1 MSIVIKVSLGNI
13 MISFDDWDDGGFD
26 DDGNF
31 TQEAKEFAVN
41 HMMEFVE
48 DFGNKL
54 DGLIGEKVL
63 VNESGPD
70 FHELNANLK
79 EISFDSYDYACLYIS
94 INKEID
100 ASELN
105 NIFLDMPKFGQF
117 SVVFPNNV
125 ELITQ
130 SYDWGEHDTGYFA
143 DWVPEDNYIIGFAN
157 DDGSFKLNEEMPY
170 YVEII
175 KTYNNAVE
183 MLKE

>member
-41 HMMEFVE
+41 HMMEFVD

-100 ASELN
+100 LAFQFAKRSKFPKNTDRTDRSSFLLIYQHLYQHQTRFLQ
-105 NIFLDMPKFGQF
+105 IFWD
-117 SVVFPNNV
+117 
-125 ELITQ
+125 
-130 SYDWGEHDTGYFA
+130 
-143 DWVPEDNYIIGFAN
+143 
-157 DDGSFKLNEEMPY
+157 
-170 YVEII
+170 
-175 KTYNNAVE
+175 
-183 MLKE
+183 

>member
-54 DGLIGEKVL
+54 YGLIGEKVL

-79 EISFDSYDYACLYIS
+79 F
-94 INKEID
+94 
-100 ASELN
+100 
-105 NIFLDMPKFGQF
+105 
-117 SVVFPNNV
+117 
-125 ELITQ
+125 
-130 SYDWGEHDTGYFA
+130 
-143 DWVPEDNYIIGFAN
+143 
-157 DDGSFKLNEEMPY
+157 
-170 YVEII
+170 
-175 KTYNNAVE
+175 
-183 MLKE
+183 